1 MGRRE
6 RRLREKQERQEK
18 AKQISS
24 LSSHVKTGND
34 LVPQLISSANLKF
47 SSWMNTRMPEMLWAV
62 LAISTLER
70 IEALEFFRSFTNNLY
85 KIPKEKRAKDLFLT
99 DLADIDAEDLERALV
114 GSFRDVPRAAKA
126 LSPLLLFPELP
137 GRKVWEKVLPSAD
150 AESAMELVAAV
161 SRNLGHQSQEAT
173 DCRWIRIAYQ
183 VICERLLFSE
193 ETAHHIKEILE
204 YPNYGDMRMV
214 RPAIRASEISISQ
227 MKAITDSSTEDTAW
241 ISHFWEVGFE
251 ATPCITSDR
260 EIITEG
266 VDPSQ
271 VFADLSRIQ
280 EEVSQGFIDTAT
292 MTSVD
297 ARHDSA
303 FGLLLYAIET
313 AKEVSQPIIHNGVL
327 GRLGLRTIV
336 EIYITLSYL
345 IRVDDPAKWLAY
357 RNYGSG
363 QAKLAFL
370 KLLDAERIP
379 DFVDMEAL
387 EELANEDMW
396 QEFVTIKLGN
406 WNASNLRKMS
416 EQADSKP
423 IYDSYY
429 DITSGYVHGQWSTVR
444 DTTMTNCLNP
454 LHRLHRVPKVH
465 HNDKISVLD
474 DVTELIQRMVDK
486 VKGIYPF

>member
-6 RRLREKQERQEK
+6 RRLREKKERQEK
-18 AKQISS
+18 AKQISN

-34 LVPQLISSANLKF
+34 LVPHLMSSVNIQF
-47 SSWMNTRMPEMLWAV
+47 SSWMNSRMPEMLWAV

-70 IEALEFFRSFTNNLY
+70 MEAIEFFRSFTDNLY
-85 KIPKEKRAKDLFLT
+85 KIPKEKRPKDLFLT
-99 DLADIDAEDLERALV
+99 DLADIAAEDLERALIA
-114 GSFRDVPRAAKA
+114 SFRDVPRAAKA

-137 GRKVWEKVLPSAD
+137 GRGVWEKVLPSAN
-150 AESAMELVAAV
+150 AESAMELAAAV

-173 DCRWIRIAYQ
+173 DCRWIRVAYQ
-183 VICERLLFSE
+183 VICEQLIFTG
-193 ETAHHIKEILE
+193 ETMHNIREILE
-204 YPNYGDMRMV
+204 YPNYGGMRMV
-214 RPAIRASEISISQ
+214 QPSIRASEISISQ
-227 MKAITDSSTEDTAW
+227 MKAITGSSKEDAAW

-251 ATPCITSDR
+251 VTPCIIPDR
-260 EIITEG
+260 EVITED
-266 VDPSQ
+266 VDSNQ
-271 VFADLSRIQ
+271 VFSNLSKIQ

-297 ARHDSA
+297 ARHDGA

-313 AKEVSQPIIHNGVL
+313 AKEISHPVVHNGVL

-345 IRVDDPAKWLAY
+345 IKADDPAKWLAY

-370 KLLDAERIP
+370 KLLDAEQIP

-429 DITSGYVHGQWSTVR
+429 DITSGYVHGQWSIVR

-465 HNDKISVLD
+465 HNDKASVLG
-474 DVTELIQRMVDK
+474 DVIQLVQKMVDK
-486 VKGIYPF
+486 VKEIYPF